1 MSPIPLPNSCSALAV
16 LDSHTASL
24 VLSFWTFYP
33 IVRLAELGSDRIGRS
48 TMKMKRQFLLWKFS
62 LCGRISLLT
71 SWADFSPDVF
81 RETFRG
87 GGACIESEH
96 DRFRLLESAVLEP
109 SRNVGDDGGV
119 SNASSEEEQ

>member
-1 MSPIPLPNSCSALAV
+1 
-16 LDSHTASL
+16 
-24 VLSFWTFYP
+24 
-33 IVRLAELGSDRIGRS
+33 
-48 TMKMKRQFLLWKFS
+48 MKMKRQFLLWKFS

-109 SRNVGDDGGV
+109 SRNGGVDGGV